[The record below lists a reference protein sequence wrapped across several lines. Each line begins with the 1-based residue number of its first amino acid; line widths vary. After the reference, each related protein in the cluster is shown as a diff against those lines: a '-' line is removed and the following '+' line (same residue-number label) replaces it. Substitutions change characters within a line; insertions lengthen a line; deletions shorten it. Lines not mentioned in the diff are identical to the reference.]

1 MYEAST
7 GGSSP
12 SVLVVKPMFL
22 NNVSPRVV
30 TLTLRDERE
39 RRDERREMAEKRQET
54 RDKGEKRRETR
65 DKRKKAREKGRERR
79 GGSRR
84 ALEEGPSSAPNPH
97 PSSPS
102 SFTFVVT
109 VFVVSCETHR
119 AGKFI

>member
-39 RRDERREMAEKRQET
+39 KRRETRDERREMAEKRRET
-54 RDKGEKRRETR
+54 RERIGERRETR
-65 DKRKKAREKGRERR
+65 GKRRERRAREKR
-79 GGSRR
+79 G
-84 ALEEGPSSAPNPH
+84 
-97 PSSPS
+97 
-102 SFTFVVT
+102 V
-109 VFVVSCETHR
+109 
-119 AGKFI
+119 

>member
-39 RRDERREMAEKRQET
+39 RRDERRET
-54 RDKGEKRRETR
+54 RERRGERRETR
-65 DKRKKAREKGRERR
+65 GKRRERR
-79 GGSRR
+79 GER
-84 ALEEGPSSAPNPH
+84 EEGGLGGP
-97 PSSPS
+97 
-102 SFTFVVT
+102 
-109 VFVVSCETHR
+109 
-119 AGKFI
+119 

>member
-39 RRDERREMAEKRQET
+39 RRDERRETRDGREET
-54 RDKGEKRRETR
+54 RDERQGREEARDERQEEKGEREG
-65 DKRKKAREKGRERR
+65 AREKR
-79 GGSRR
+79 G
-84 ALEEGPSSAPNPH
+84 
-97 PSSPS
+97 
-102 SFTFVVT
+102 V
-109 VFVVSCETHR
+109 
-119 AGKFI
+119 

>member
-39 RRDERREMAEKRQET
+39 RRDERRET
-54 RDKGEKRRETR
+54 RDERWQRSDKRRETR
-65 DKRKKAREKGRERR
+65 ERRGERRETRGKRRERR
-79 GGSRR
+79 GER
-84 ALEEGPSSAPNPH
+84 EEGGLGGP
-97 PSSPS
+97 
-102 SFTFVVT
+102 
-109 VFVVSCETHR
+109 
-119 AGKFI
+119 

>member
-39 RRDERREMAEKRQET
+39 RRDERRET
-54 RDKGEKRRETR
+54 RDERWQRR
-65 DKRKKAREKGRERR
+65 DKRQGREEARDERQEEKGEREGAREKR
-79 GGSRR
+79 G
-84 ALEEGPSSAPNPH
+84 
-97 PSSPS
+97 
-102 SFTFVVT
+102 V
-109 VFVVSCETHR
+109 
-119 AGKFI
+119 

>member
-39 RRDERREMAEKRQET
+39 
-54 RDKGEKRRETR
+54 KRRETR
-65 DKRKKAREKGRERR
+65 DGREETRDERQGREEARDERQEEKGEREGAREKR
-79 GGSRR
+79 G
-84 ALEEGPSSAPNPH
+84 
-97 PSSPS
+97 
-102 SFTFVVT
+102 V
-109 VFVVSCETHR
+109 
-119 AGKFI
+119 

>member
-39 RRDERREMAEKRQET
+39 RRDERRETRDERWQR

-65 DKRKKAREKGRERR
+65 DKGKKA
-79 GGSRR
+79 
-84 ALEEGPSSAPNPH
+84 
-97 PSSPS
+97 
-102 SFTFVVT
+102 
-109 VFVVSCETHR
+109 
-119 AGKFI
+119 

>member
-54 RDKGEKRRETR
+54 RERRGERRETR
-65 DKRKKAREKGRERR
+65 GKRRERR
-79 GGSRR
+79 GER
-84 ALEEGPSSAPNPH
+84 EEGGLGGP
-97 PSSPS
+97 
-102 SFTFVVT
+102 
-109 VFVVSCETHR
+109 
-119 AGKFI
+119 